1 MKFFLPFS
9 CESKGHTEINP
20 QGPLKF
26 RRFPCNPKAPTLL
39 KATYEKRPMR
49 GRETRAADALIEIK
63 PRFGCESY
71 LPPTVV
77 AEQGLT

>member
-1 MKFFLPFS
+1 
-9 CESKGHTEINP
+9 
-20 QGPLKF
+20 
-26 RRFPCNPKAPTLL
+26 
-39 KATYEKRPMR
+39 MR
-49 GRETRAADALIEIK
+49 GREKRAADALIEIK